1 MATLN
6 SILNAIFD
14 LILYP
19 FRALPPI
26 YGLIAV
32 SLVTGLLMLIIFK
45 RTSNQQVIK
54 QVKDRLKAHLLE
66 LRLYKDDLGLSFA
79 AMKGVLGTNMRYLQ
93 QAIKPMLVLMAPTI
107 LILIQLAIRYEYR
120 PLQIGESAIVSV
132 NFANASALDEVGL
145 DLPEGVRAETPP
157 LRIKQKHQV
166 DWRIQAAAEGSWEVN
181 FRIGDEV
188 VTKELV
194 VGEKLRPLS
203 SRRVGGKLVDSFLNP
218 VEAPL
223 PSTSAI
229 KDIRIQ
235 YPDRDLSLWGWETNW
250 LVVFF
255 GFSVVTGF
263 ALKGLMGIEI

>member
-6 SILNAIFD
+6 SILNAVFD

-19 FRALPPI
+19 FLGLAPI

-32 SLVTGLLMLIIFK
+32 SLITGLLMLIIFK
-45 RTSNQQVIK
+45 RISNQQVIK

-66 LRLYKDDLGLSFA
+66 LRLYKDDLGLSFV
-79 AMKGVLGTNMRYLQ
+79 AMKGILGTNLKYLQ
-93 QAIKPMLVLMAPTI
+93 QAIKPMLVLMVPTI

-120 PLQIGESAIVSV
+120 PLEIGESAIISV
-132 NFANASALDEVGL
+132 NLASAVALQDVGL
-145 DLPEGVRAETPP
+145 DLPEGIRAETPP
-157 LRIKQKHQV
+157 LRIKQKNQV
-166 DWRIQAAAEGSWEVN
+166 DWRIKAAAEGYWKID

-194 VGEKLRPLS
+194 VGTKLNPLS
-203 SRRVGGKLVDSFLNP
+203 SRRVGANWMDSFLNP

-223 PSTSAI
+223 SSTFSI
-229 KDIRIQ
+229 KEIRIQ
-235 YPDRDLSLWGWETNW
+235 YPERNLSLWGQDMNW

-255 GFSVVTGF
+255 GFSVATGF